1 MAKQNKKVVKF
12 HKVSQLNIGVVIFL
26 IIFIYLLY
34 NIYQYFTTEQIAI
47 YEVSQGTITQNHV
60 YTGLILREE
69 KVYHADYAGYITY
82 YNKDATKIGVGDFV
96 YSIDETGNFYR
107 DIRAKNDGQ
116 LFSNKESYEDLE
128 KTASNYVNNY
138 CDQDFYQVYD
148 FQYDMEAE
156 LMEAVNENA
165 LSSLETSS
173 GNYSGLHIARASE
186 PGIIVYN
193 ADGLENTTVENF
205 TADAFGQPSH
215 AKTNLMAREQVNTGD
230 LAYKLITSEIW
241 DLVIP
246 ISQKLATKLS
256 DESNVKVS
264 FKKNNSTAWGASQ
277 IISRDNATYL
287 VLTFQNSGLRYAP
300 DRYLEVELL
309 LSDITGLKIPNTALT
324 EKSFF
329 LIPKEYLTK
338 GGSNNA
344 NGVTRRYENKDGET
358 ITEFSSVVVAE
369 ETNDM
374 YYVAGDELSEE
385 DVILKT
391 NSNETFT
398 LQEQASLQGVYNI
411 NRGYTVFRKIE
422 ILYQNE
428 EYAIINTGTSYGI
441 SLYDHI
447 ALDASEINENQI
459 IQ

>member
-1 MAKQNKKVVKF
+1 M
-12 HKVSQLNIGVVIFL
+12 
-26 IIFIYLLY
+26 
-34 NIYQYFTTEQIAI
+34 
-47 YEVSQGTITQNHV
+47 
-60 YTGLILREE
+60 
-69 KVYHADYAGYITY
+69 
-82 YNKDATKIGVGDFV
+82 
-96 YSIDETGNFYR
+96 
-107 DIRAKNDGQ
+107 
-116 LFSNKESYEDLE
+116 
-128 KTASNYVNNY
+128 
-138 CDQDFYQVYD
+138 
-148 FQYDMEAE
+148 
-156 LMEAVNENA
+156 
-165 LSSLETSS
+165 
-173 GNYSGLHIARASE
+173 
-186 PGIIVYN
+186 
-193 ADGLENTTVENF
+193 
-205 TADAFGQPSH
+205 
-215 AKTNLMAREQVNTGD
+215 
-230 LAYKLITSEIW
+230 
-241 DLVIP
+241 
-246 ISQKLATKLS
+246 
-256 DESNVKVS
+256 S

-277 IISRDNATYL
+277 IISRDNETYL

-344 NGVTRRYENKDGET
+344 NGVTRRYENEEGKT

-391 NSNETFT
+391 DSNETFT

-428 EYAIINTGTSYGI
+428 EYTIINTGTSYGI

>member
-1 MAKQNKKVVKF
+1 MANQNKKVIKF

-26 IIFIYLLY
+26 IIFIYLIY
-34 NIYQYFTTEQIAI
+34 NIFQYFTAEQIAI

-69 KVYHADYAGYITY
+69 KVFHTDYTGYITY
-82 YNKDATKIGVGDFV
+82 YNKDATKIGVGDYA
-96 YSIDETGNFYR
+96 YSIDETGNFYK
-107 DIRAKNDGQ
+107 DVRAKNDGQ
-116 LFSNKESYEDLE
+116 LFSKKESYEDLE

-138 CDQDFYQVYD
+138 SDEAFYQVYA
-148 FQYDMEAE
+148 FKYDMEAE
-156 LMEAVNENA
+156 LMEAINENA
-165 LSSLETSS
+165 LSNLETSGS
-173 GNYSGLHIARASE
+173 NYSGLHIARAAE

-193 ADGLENTTVENF
+193 TDGLENTSVENF
-205 TADAFGQPSH
+205 TADAFQEASH
-215 AKTNLMAREQVNTGD
+215 GKNNLMVREQVNAGEP
-230 LAYKLITSEIW
+230 AYKLITSEIW

-246 ISQKLATKLS
+246 IDQKLAAKLS
-256 DESNVKVS
+256 DESNVKVAL
-264 FKKNNSTAWGASQ
+264 KKNNSTAWGASR

-287 VLTFQNSGLRYAP
+287 VLTFQNSGIRYAS

-309 LSDITGLKIPNTALT
+309 LSDINGLKIPNTALT

-374 YYVAGDELSEE
+374 YYVAGDALSEG

-391 NSNETFT
+391 DSSETFT

-428 EYAIINTGTSYGI
+428 EYTIINTGTNYGI

-447 ALDASEINENQI
+447 ALDASEINENQL